1 MDFTQ
6 RRIVQRKVEVVL
18 LQYIPG
24 GALDRAV
31 ANVVETMGAITG
43 PDNLSQKS
51 WDVNLIRHEENDER
65 PINPTI

>member
-1 MDFTQ
+1 MDFAQ

-43 PDNLSQKS
+43 PDNLKLGIE
-51 WDVNLIRHEENDER
+51 VMGC
-65 PINPTI
+65 

>member
-18 LQYIPG
+18 LQNVPG

-31 ANVVETMGAITG
+31 ANVVKSMGAITG
-43 PDNLSQKS
+43 PDNLEVMGCEFDPARRKRRKA
-51 WDVNLIRHEENDER
+51 N
-65 PINPTI
+65 